1 MIYYQQTDTQIY
13 SRNLFSLILKYQNIS
28 KWQFLSKE
36 YYLVENIT
44 NIYNIFYKSN
54 KRYKN
59 LVFIYTVTRL
69 EFKTVACRFFRLGG
83 EGCARTYKFDT
94 LHTIFYIHIDLKLRE
109 VYFYCQGN
117 GYTPLGDH
125 QHTEKSKNLI
135 GPELV
140 NWSLSTQIFF

>member
-94 LHTIFYIHIDLKLRE
+94 LHTIFYIHIDLKLRV
-109 VYFYCQGN
+109 VYYRKQKRCIFIVKVMD
-117 GYTPLGDH
+117 TPPLVTTNT
-125 QHTEKSKNLI
+125 QKSPKI
-135 GPELV
+135 
-140 NWSLSTQIFF
+140 

>member
-54 KRYKN
+54 KRYEN

-94 LHTIFYIHIDLKLRE
+94 LLTIFYIHIDLKLRV
-109 VYFYCQGN
+109 VYYRKQKRCIFIVKVMD
-117 GYTPLGDH
+117 TPPLVTTNT
-125 QHTEKSKNLI
+125 QKSPKI
-135 GPELV
+135 
-140 NWSLSTQIFF
+140 

>member
-54 KRYKN
+54 KRYEN

-94 LHTIFYIHIDLKLRE
+94 LHTIFYIHIDLKLRV
-109 VYFYCQGN
+109 VYYRKQKRCIFIVKVMD
-117 GYTPLGDH
+117 TPPLVTTNT
-125 QHTEKSKNLI
+125 QKSPKI
-135 GPELV
+135 
-140 NWSLSTQIFF
+140 